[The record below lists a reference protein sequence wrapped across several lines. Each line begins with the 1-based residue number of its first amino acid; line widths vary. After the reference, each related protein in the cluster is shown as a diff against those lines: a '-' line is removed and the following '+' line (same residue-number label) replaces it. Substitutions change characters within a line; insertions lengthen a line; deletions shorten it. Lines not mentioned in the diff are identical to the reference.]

1 MGLTMSDRHQ
11 MMYAKWRREGLTHE
25 EAIQN
30 VPEKMRERF
39 IKDLQMST
47 IESHFGMKDK
57 WFYLTLIVTVIVTVL
72 GTVIIAVALS

>member
-1 MGLTMSDRHQ
+1 MGLTISDRHQ
-11 MMYAKWRREGLTHE
+11 MMYSKWRQQGMSHE

-39 IKDLQMST
+39 IKDLGMSP

-57 WFYLTLIVTVIVTVL
+57 WFFITLIATVL
-72 GTVIIAVALS
+72 GTIILGLALS